1 MRYAFVSDI
10 HGNLPAWNTVLADLA
25 VHRVDRIVCLGDV
38 VGYGPQ
44 PAECLRGVYA
54 HVHQMVLGNHDAVV
68 AGRMSAESFNDRAR
82 RMIEWTQTRLGENA
96 RALFSSL
103 PLVLRGPGFR
113 CTHGDFAD
121 PAVFNYVRTEE
132 DARANFAAVPEQL
145 LFCGHTHE
153 AAVFLTGESGNVYKI
168 EPQDFELEE
177 GKRYLV
183 NVGSVGSARDGDP
196 RASYVIYD
204 EERRGVYFHRVPFD
218 FEAFRA
224 AVAAAP
230 GLDPD
235 LVPFLRAAAA
245 RGTAASVRE
254 EADFA
259 PAAAVRVEG
268 GAREADVGRALRRT
282 NARLRATALLL
293 AAGCAAALALAA
305 AAWQT
310 LRSHAVSY
318 PVQDAPAIGLLER
331 GGPDGNLLPSFN
343 PNPAHPFDC
352 PPYRV
357 VLSDARVQSVAVEK
371 WIPVLSSS
379 NPRRAVR
386 LSAPAIECDGG
397 TRLEAMCRARFSD
410 DFSGSLELC
419 ATLEREDRSEKT
431 LFRRSFVKGPA
442 VGVAEKD
449 LPLSLQARRP
459 GDGWELARGT
469 TDPLPRGE
477 PGLVRVSLEGSFSG
491 RVEIGALSA
500 RRRK

>member
-1 MRYAFVSDI
+1 
-10 HGNLPAWNTVLADLA
+10 
-25 VHRVDRIVCLGDV
+25 
-38 VGYGPQ
+38 
-44 PAECLRGVYA
+44 
-54 HVHQMVLGNHDAVV
+54 
-68 AGRMSAESFNDRAR
+68 MSAESFNDRAR

-103 PLVLRGPGFR
+103 PLVLKGPGFR

-218 FEAFRA
+218 FEAFRS

-230 GLDPD
+230 GLDPG

-245 RGTAASVRE
+245 RGTAESVRA

-259 PAAAVRVEG
+259 PAAERRVEG
-268 GAREADVGRALRRT
+268 GAREEDVGRALRRT
-282 NARLRATALLL
+282 NARLRVMALAL
-293 AAGCAAALALAA
+293 AAGCAAALALAFV
-305 AAWQT
+305 AWST
-310 LRSHAVSY
+310 LRSHAVAY
-318 PVQDAPAIGLLER
+318 PSRAEAPAIPLRE
-331 GGPDGNLLPSFN
+331 GGGADGNLLPAFD
-343 PNPAHPFDC
+343 PYPRLPFDC

-357 VLSDARVQSVAVEK
+357 ELADSRVQRV
-371 WIPVLSSS
+371 WIENWTTPVLSSS
-379 NPRRAVR
+379 DANKSVR
-386 LSAPAIECDGG
+386 LVAPLVECDGG
-397 TRLEAMCRARFSD
+397 TKLEAMCRARFSE
-410 DFSGSLELC
+410 DFEGSFELC
-419 ATLEREDRSEKT
+419 ATLVEGGASERT
-431 LFRRSFVKGPA
+431 LFRRAFNKGSLVGKSEEDLPA
-442 VGVAEKD
+442 VLRAYA
-449 LPLSLQARRP
+449 PA
-459 GDGWELARGT
+459 DGWQLARGT

-477 PGLVRVSLEGSFSG
+477 ACLVRVELQGSFSG
-491 RVEIGALSA
+491 CVEVGPLPA
-500 RRRK
+500 RRK

>member
-25 VHRVDRIVCLGDV
+25 VHRVDRIVCLGDT

-68 AGRMSAESFNDRAR
+68 AGKMSAESFNDRAQ
-82 RMIEWTQTRLGENA
+82 RMIEWTGTQLGENA

-103 PLVLRGPGFR
+103 PLVLKGPGFR
-113 CTHGDFAD
+113 CTHGDFTD

-218 FEAFRA
+218 FEAFRS

-268 GAREADVGRALRRT
+268 GAREAYPTRCRTLPRSACSRAAGPTATCSPPSIRTRRIPSTARPTASCFPTRACSPSRSRSGFPSFPPPTRASPCASPRRRSSATSERASRRCAACASRRISRALS
-282 NARLRATALLL
+282 N
-293 AAGCAAALALAA
+293 CA
-305 AAWQT
+305 
-310 LRSHAVSY
+310 
-318 PVQDAPAIGLLER
+318 
-331 GGPDGNLLPSFN
+331 
-343 PNPAHPFDC
+343 
-352 PPYRV
+352 
-357 VLSDARVQSVAVEK
+357 
-371 WIPVLSSS
+371 
-379 NPRRAVR
+379 
-386 LSAPAIECDGG
+386 
-397 TRLEAMCRARFSD
+397 
-410 DFSGSLELC
+410 
-419 ATLEREDRSEKT
+419 
-431 LFRRSFVKGPA
+431 RRSSAMTVPKRRSSETRF
-442 VGVAEKD
+442 
-449 LPLSLQARRP
+449 PL
-459 GDGWELARGT
+459 
-469 TDPLPRGE
+469 
-477 PGLVRVSLEGSFSG
+477 
-491 RVEIGALSA
+491 
-500 RRRK
+500 